1 MTPMWLVQKRR
12 MKPEKVDRVVAASQ
26 LVLVM
31 LCVKDWNDPV
41 SEMIARKVV
50 TVEETGIQEPT
61 EIAALVM
68 KQLI

>member
-1 MTPMWLVQKRR
+1 MWLVQKRR

>member
-1 MTPMWLVQKRR
+1 MKGLWLVQRRR
-12 MKPEKVDRVVAASQ
+12 MKPETVDRVVAASQ
-26 LVLVM
+26 LVLAM
-31 LCVKDWNDPV
+31 LCVKDWNDPIA
-41 SEMIARKVV
+41 ELIARKVV